1 MNRPGGTQVLAAIE
15 EATSTALKKDPDY
28 IRTPLSKINA
38 EAVALHKA
46 GHHIAAIAAFAKL
59 FERARVKNLVHA
71 EMHVC
76 YR

>member
-1 MNRPGGTQVLAAIE
+1 MAQIRHAIE
-15 EATSTALKKDPDY
+15 EATANAFQRDPDF

-46 GHHIAAIAAFAKL
+46 GHHIAAVAAFSKL

-71 EMHVC
+71 ELHVC